1 MKKIV
6 MSIAAVAAMLLVA
19 SCGNKT
25 ANADSETKEASDG
38 TTEATTSAKAQEK
51 TTYEQFTVEKY
62 GVTVDV
68 PTGMR
73 RTDDPV
79 IDNGA
84 CWTLVPEDDDD
95 FPIYAAM
102 AIGVYESFYGEYTD
116 ERIKEEFENDIP
128 EEAEKQLDLEKKEY
142 TYSVGDNIKEFHRV
156 VFKGNRQL
164 NVTISYTDRWEKQL
178 GGDVRDHIMNSAKFN

>member
-79 IDNGA
+79 MDNGA

-95 FPIYAAM
+95 LCCNGYWC
-102 AIGVYESFYGEYTD
+102 
-116 ERIKEEFENDIP
+116 
-128 EEAEKQLDLEKKEY
+128 L
-142 TYSVGDNIKEFHRV
+142 
-156 VFKGNRQL
+156 
-164 NVTISYTDRWEKQL
+164 
-178 GGDVRDHIMNSAKFN
+178 

>member
-6 MSIAAVAAMLLVA
+6 MSFAAVAAILLAA

-25 ANADSETKEASDG
+25 TKADTEEKEASDG
-38 TTEATTSAKAQEK
+38 TTEATATAKAEEK
-51 TTYEQFTVEKY
+51 TAYEQFTVEKY

-68 PTGMR
+68 LKGMR
-73 RTDDPV
+73 RTDNPV
-79 IDNGA
+79 MDNGA
-84 CWTLVPEDDDD
+84 CWTLVPEDDND

-102 AIGVYESFYGEYTD
+102 ALGVYESYYGDYTD
-116 ERIKEEFENDIP
+116 ERIKEEFEKDIP

-142 TYSVGDNIKEFHRV
+142 TYWIDGSIKEFHRV

-178 GGDVRDHIMNSAKFN
+178 GGDVRDYIMNSAKFN

>member
-79 IDNGA
+79 MDNGA

-116 ERIKEEFENDIP
+116 ERIKEEFENDMLFASTISDS
-128 EEAEKQLDLEKKEY
+128 ASRNKVVRNAIKKNLDLMGMTLDKKQFRKY
-142 TYSVGDNIKEFHRV
+142 LMLINISLT
-156 VFKGNRQL
+156 NRGF
-164 NVTISYTDRWEKQL
+164 IIY
-178 GGDVRDHIMNSAKFN
+178 

>member
-79 IDNGA
+79 MDNGA

-128 EEAEKQLDLEKKEY
+128 EEAKKQLDLEKKEY

-178 GGDVRDHIMNSAKFN
+178 GSDVRDHIMNSAKFN

>member
-79 IDNGA
+79 MDNGA

-178 GGDVRDHIMNSAKFN
+178 GGDVRDHIMHSAKFN